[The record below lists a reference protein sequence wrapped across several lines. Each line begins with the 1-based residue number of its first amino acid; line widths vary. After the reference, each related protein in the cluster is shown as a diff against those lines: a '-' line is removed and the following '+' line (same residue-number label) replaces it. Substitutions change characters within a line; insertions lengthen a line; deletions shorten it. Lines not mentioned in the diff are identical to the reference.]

1 MSEIRVKDII
11 APAFYDMYRDMKA
24 GGHDTYWLEGGRG
37 STKSS
42 FLSIV
47 ILLGMLRDKN
57 ANALILRRVGGT
69 IKDSVF
75 AQMQWAID
83 KLNMNNE
90 FRCLSSPYE
99 IIHKKTG
106 QRIMFRGLDDPMKLK
121 SIKLTKGYFKYLW
134 FEELAEY
141 RNMEDIR
148 SITQSAFR
156 GVDEAFSFYSYNPPK
171 SANAWVNAEA
181 LVPHDN
187 RYVHRST
194 YLDVPPEWL
203 GKRFIAE
210 AEDMKKSNPLLYDN
224 VYLGKVTGSGGNVF
238 ENVTLREVP
247 DDEID
252 MMQWFYQGIDWGF
265 FPDPDVWIR
274 CAYDAKDKRL
284 YLIDEEHGN
293 KLSNRDFY
301 ERIKDRLRYDENIIA
316 DSAEPKS
323 IADFRSYGAVQTYPS
338 NKAAVGKSGSVDYS
352 MKWLATL
359 REIVIDPKRCPLA
372 AKEFTAYEY
381 ERNSAGE
388 FISGYVDADNH
399 SIDAVRYAMSLVW
412 RRSGQ

>member
-1 MSEIRVKDII
+1 MSEILS
-11 APAFYDMYRDMKA
+11 PAFYDMYRDMKA

-42 FLSIV
+42 CISIV
-47 ILLGMLRDKN
+47 IILGMLRDPN
-57 ANALILRRVGGT
+57 ANTLILRRVGGT
-69 IKDSVF
+69 IKDSVY
-75 AQMQWAID
+75 AQMLWAID
-83 KLNMNNE
+83 KLGMNGE
-90 FRCLSSPYE
+90 FKCRSSPYE
-99 IIHKKTG
+99 ITYIKTG
-106 QRIMFRGLDDPMKLK
+106 QRIMFRGLDDPLKIK
-121 SIKLTKGYFKYLW
+121 SIKLTKGVFKYLW
-134 FEELAEY
+134 FEELAEF
-141 RNMEDIR
+141 RNMDDVR

-156 GVDEAFSFYSYNPPK
+156 GVDVAYSLYSYNPPK

-181 LVPHDN
+181 LVPHEN
-187 RYVHRST
+187 RYVHKST

-210 AEDMKKSNPLLYDN
+210 AEDMKKSNPMLYRN
-224 VYLGKVTGSGGNVF
+224 VYLGEITGNGGNVF
-238 ENVTLREVP
+238 ENVTLREIP

-265 FPDPDVWIR
+265 FPDPAVWVR
-274 CAYDAKDKRL
+274 CAYEAKTKTL

-301 ERIKDRLRYDENIIA
+301 ERIKERLRYDENIIA

-323 IADFRSYGAVQTYPS
+323 IADFRSYGAVQTHPA
-338 NKAAVGKSGSVDYS
+338 NKASVGKSGSVDYS

-359 REIVIDPKRCPLA
+359 HEIIIDPKRCPLA

-381 ERNSAGE
+381 ERNSSGE

-399 SIDAVRYAMSLVW
+399 SIDAVRYALSPVW
-412 RRSGQ
+412 RRGGQ